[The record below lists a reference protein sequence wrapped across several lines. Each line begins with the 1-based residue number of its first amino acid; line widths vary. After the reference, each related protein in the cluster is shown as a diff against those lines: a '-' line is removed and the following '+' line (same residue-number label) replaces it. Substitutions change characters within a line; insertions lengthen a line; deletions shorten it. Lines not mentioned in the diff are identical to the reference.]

1 MHRGEQRP
9 ACINGGGALADGDI
23 ASFAE
28 KMQRVQAQR
37 QAQAQAR
44 AEAGEYLDEASIDD
58 SDLGLVSYPQS
69 AWAE

>member
-1 MHRGEQRP
+1 
-9 ACINGGGALADGDI
+9 
-23 ASFAE
+23 
-28 KMQRVQAQR
+28 MQRVQAQR